1 MTLHQAV
8 IAAAVISLKF
18 LLSMIASIWRPFGR
32 IAG

>member
-8 IAAAVISLKF
+8 IAAAAISPK
-18 LLSMIASIWRPFGR
+18 LLLLMIAFIWKPFGR